1 MSEQFH
7 RSHSAHSRGQG
18 AAGAKDFPPS
28 ELPSFLLHPE
38 TDQMRELLEEL
49 DDSIFAAIQGSDA
62 ALERARLLWPRA
74 IAEVEWQLVEESREH
89 YLRFAV
95 EVSRR
100 LDQNE
105 VRMPENAILALEII
119 SLLTNE

>member
-1 MSEQFH
+1 MSDPFH
-7 RSHSAHSRGQG
+7 RSHPAHSRGQG
-18 AAGAKDFPPS
+18 AAGANDFPPS

-62 ALERARLLWPRA
+62 ALERAKSLWPRA
-74 IAEVEWQLVEESREH
+74 IAEIEWQLVEESREH

-105 VRMPENAILALEII
+105 VRTPENAILALEII
-119 SLLTNE
+119 SLLTKD

>member
-1 MSEQFH
+1 
-7 RSHSAHSRGQG
+7 
-18 AAGAKDFPPS
+18 
-28 ELPSFLLHPE
+28 
-38 TDQMRELLEEL
+38 MRELLEEL

-105 VRMPENAILALEII
+105 VRMPENAIFALEII